1 MDQVQLN
8 YGKYEIP
15 KTLANAINLQSEL
28 KSEGVTQFGE
38 LGGLFFSYEK
48 IDTRYLNTP
57 LDVIQFAS
65 TGSDGVH
72 FGFLTDFGQVND
84 LENAYIVRVS
94 PMDSDDPVQIVAR
107 NLRDFLRLLCYAPG
121 AVEIVDVTTDE
132 DTFHSV
138 PEIAATQT
146 IEGYDA
152 EVRKAL
158 QQRFSLEPIN
168 SIEGYLN
175 EVKNER
181 ESEILL
187 PTEDSLG
194 ITNKSATIMEEPKNQ
209 KLFKFDDNA
218 LSLDT
223 DEVVHFFE
231 TSSVEAKLV
240 FLREA
245 QSKALLYDDEE
256 LKLYLSKQLHL
267 MNLEDEAVRI
277 KY

>member
-1 MDQVQLN
+1 MEKVMLN

-15 KTLANAINLQSEL
+15 KTLVNAINLQSEL
-28 KSEGVTQFGE
+28 NSEGLTQFGD

-57 LDVIQFAS
+57 LDVIQFAR

-107 NLRDFLRLLCYAPG
+107 NLRDFLRLICYAPG
-121 AVEIVDVTTDE
+121 AVDVVDVTTNK
-132 DTFHSV
+132 DTFHNI
-138 PEIAATQT
+138 PELAATQT

-158 QQRFSLEPIN
+158 QQRFSLEPIK
-168 SIEGYLN
+168 SLEGYLD

-181 ESEILL
+181 ENEILL

-194 ITNKSATIMEEPKNQ
+194 IINKFATITEETINE
-209 KLFKFDDNA
+209 KLFKFEDNI
-218 LSLDT
+218 LVLDT

-231 TSSVEAKLV
+231 TTSFEAKLV

-256 LKLYLSKQLHL
+256 VKLFLSKQLRIMHL
-267 MNLEDEAVRI
+267 DDEAVRI
-277 KY
+277 NY

>member
-1 MDQVQLN
+1 MDQVKLN

-15 KTLANAINLQSEL
+15 KTLVNAINLQSEL
-28 KSEGVTQFGE
+28 QSEGITQFGE

-57 LDVIQFAS
+57 LDVIQFAN

-121 AVEIVDVTTDE
+121 AVEVVDVTSDE

-152 EVRKAL
+152 KARKAL
-158 QQRFSLEPIN
+158 QQRFSLESIN
-168 SIEGYLN
+168 SIESYLN

-194 ITNKSATIMEEPKNQ
+194 ITNKSATITEEPRIQ
-209 KLFKFDDNA
+209 KLFKFDDND

-267 MNLEDEAVRI
+267 MHLEDEAVRI